1 MRQIKAKVINR
12 ENFRLYGTCQDLYDI
27 EEFGMNSDA
36 ATTGG
41 FYPDLLTLPFASTT
55 LPSVSMSR
63 VKKSK
68 PVVTFL
74 EYHQYTAEGYLPL
87 DGDCLIYVGK
97 ASQGFAPDQIETFIV
112 PKGVFVKLNP
122 GVVHGT
128 HYPVKDEWVRIL
140 ILLPERTYANDFVV
154 CHLKDEEQFEIVV

>member
-12 ENFRLYGTCQDLYDI
+12 ENFRLYGTCQDLYDV
-27 EEFGMNSDA
+27 EEFARNPNA
-36 ATTGG
+36 AESGG
-41 FYPDLLTLPFASTT
+41 FYPDLLTLPLASTT
-55 LPSVSMSR
+55 LPSVCISK

-74 EYHQYTAEGYLPL
+74 EYHQYTAEGYVCL

-97 ASQGFAPDQIETFIV
+97 ANKGFAPDQIEAFIV

-122 GVVHGT
+122 GVIHGT
-128 HYPVKDEWVRIL
+128 HYPVNDEWVRVL
-140 ILLPERTYANDFVV
+140 IILPERTYANDFIANR
-154 CHLKDEEQFEIVV
+154 LKEEEQFEIVV